1 MNLKYRTT
9 SNITPVA
16 AKFSAPLYNELY
28 SSSSG
33 MLQSFSDGCGTCFTR
48 TRFVILPLV
57 LFCLSSLWANILCF
71 NIALLCINP
80 HIEDASIKDVNTAK
94 QTRMEARLVSDF
106 ASFEKIW
113 LTGAVALGAIC
124 AHFPLIVLMN
134 RFGVRIIF
142 SLLGLLS
149 GVATLFMPLA
159 LRSGYAYII
168 VLRVLQGMAFAS
180 NFMVIGAFGD
190 RWTYYKQNGLFIS
203 LVVSYVQVAPT
214 LSNPISGALC
224 SSSLGWP
231 SIFYAHGIF
240 TVVLFIVFLL
250 FYRNTASKHPL
261 VGDIEAKKIQ
271 RNKVEMSKDEQQHI
285 PYASIFTTVS
295 VWAVWIAA
303 IGNFYCVNTVYLFSP
318 NYFHRVLKMEVSKTG
333 LSAALPSILQFIIKV
348 FAGLVSDKIRFFG
361 ETAKLRIFNS
371 VAFFGSTIFVVIV
384 AFLTMDPINEAHTC
398 MILLSVTT
406 GMLGIATGGFF
417 KAGPMISGH
426 FSEFVTG
433 NISLAITVT
442 MFVVPFIISGVAPTD
457 TAEQWRTIFLITG
470 AVMAVT
476 NILFV
481 IFVDAT
487 PPSWAKN
494 EKNADRRRSKVYS
507 ITSSIIDTLPH
518 INNSTTS
525 NDHWAT
531 PINICD
537 EKRSAC
543 KAEAKC
549 IV

>member
-1 MNLKYRTT
+1 MLGRMSCTETNVLKIVYVGVY
-9 SNITPVA
+9 SNKIRI
-16 AKFSAPLYNELY
+16 LIYEC
-28 SSSSG
+28 
-33 MLQSFSDGCGTCFTR
+33 DGCGTCFTR

-231 SIFYAHGIF
+231 SIFYAHAFECRIGE
-240 TVVLFIVFLL
+240 VHLKSAQFLI
-250 FYRNTASKHPL
+250 S
-261 VGDIEAKKIQ
+261 
-271 RNKVEMSKDEQQHI
+271 SKDEQQHI

-384 AFLTMDPINEAHTC
+384 AFLTMDPINEALRYCTYRCAQTVELLQHTC

-470 AVMAVT
+470 AVMV
-476 NILFV
+476 
-481 IFVDAT
+481 
-487 PPSWAKN
+487 
-494 EKNADRRRSKVYS
+494 
-507 ITSSIIDTLPH
+507 
-518 INNSTTS
+518 
-525 NDHWAT
+525 
-531 PINICD
+531 
-537 EKRSAC
+537 SA
-543 KAEAKC
+543 
-549 IV
+549 